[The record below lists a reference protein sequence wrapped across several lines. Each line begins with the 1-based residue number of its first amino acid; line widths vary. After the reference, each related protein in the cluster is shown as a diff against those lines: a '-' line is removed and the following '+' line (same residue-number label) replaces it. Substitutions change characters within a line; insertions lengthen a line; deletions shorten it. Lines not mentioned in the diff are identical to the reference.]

1 MTQPTFPSR
10 RRALGG
16 ICGLA
21 GLGIAAAIAPRTARA
36 QAFPTKPIKV
46 LVPYSPGGG
55 ADVNARLVTQYM
67 GNILGQTFVVENR
80 AGASGMI
87 AGQATVNAPADGYTM
102 LYDTFP
108 FAVNAAARK
117 MPYNP
122 LKDLAPV
129 SQALNMPNIL
139 LVPVEAPYKTIKE
152 FITYAQAN
160 PGKLSFASYGAGGT
174 AHLAGE
180 LLRNEA
186 HIDWLHVPYKG
197 GAPAVTDLLAG
208 QVSAFFGNPIS
219 GLPFVKAGKL
229 RALAVTSRKRMEVLP
244 DVPTMIESGFK
255 DFEVVEWNGFFLPA
269 ATPQPIIAKL
279 AATVHQ
285 AVLMPEVS
293 KTMLG
298 KGIEPVG
305 NTPEE
310 FARFL
315 QGQVARWGA
324 LMKANNITLD

>member
-1 MTQPTFPSR
+1 MSKNVFSSQ
-10 RRALGG
+10 RRAV
-16 ICGLA
+16 LA
-21 GLGIAAAIAPRTARA
+21 AGAAAALAPLAARA
-36 QAFPTKPIKV
+36 QAFPSKPIHV

-55 ADVNARLVTQYM
+55 ADVNCRLIAQYM
-67 GNILGQTFVVENR
+67 GPELKTTFIIDNR

-87 AGQATVNAPADGYTM
+87 AGQATVQAAPDGYTM

-122 LKDLAPV
+122 LKDLIPV
-129 SQALNMPNIL
+129 AHAVNMPNIL
-139 LVPVEAPYKTIKE
+139 LVPVSAPYKTIKE

-160 PGKLSFASYGAGGT
+160 PGKLTFASYGAGGT

-180 LLRNEA
+180 LLKNEA

-208 QVSAFFGNPIS
+208 QVSAFFGNPVS

-229 RALAVTSRKRMEVLP
+229 RALAVTSKTRMEALP
-244 DVPTMIESGFK
+244 EVPTMIEAGFK

-269 ATPQPIIAKL
+269 ATPKAIVDKL
-279 AATVHQ
+279 AGAVHQ
-285 AVLMPEVS
+285 AVENPEVR
-293 KTMLG
+293 KLMIP
-298 KGIEPVG
+298 KGIQPVG
-305 NTPEE
+305 SSPEE
-310 FARFL
+310 FAKFV
-315 QGQVARWGA
+315 QGQVERWGA
-324 LMKANNITLD
+324 LVKANHITLE